1 MRSAMTMTSARWIL
15 TVALACGAATAV
27 TACTPERSERIT
39 RLPEPDDA
47 VSEELMVALAQA
59 KNFHHKA
66 KVYLGDGNVPEAI
79 TAVRQILSIPFPT
92 GAAEGEDVRIDA
104 RALLAKL
111 LVGKGELDEAL
122 RVAQEGLAA
131 ASRPSFFVANLWTV
145 TGEIHEARASLLDAT
160 PPAAA
165 EARRAAIAA
174 YDQSIR
180 INETIQR
187 RLVEDRP

>member
-1 MRSAMTMTSARWIL
+1 MIRARWL
-15 TVALACGAATAV
+15 LAAVLACAAV
-27 TACTPERSERIT
+27 IPACTQDRTDARAERVT

-66 KVYLGDGNVPEAI
+66 KVHLGDGNVGEAI
-79 TAVRQILSIPFPT
+79 AAVRQILAVPFPAS
-92 GAAEGEDVRIDA
+92 AAEGEDVRVDA

-122 RVAQEGLAA
+122 RVTQEGLAA

-145 TGEIHEARASLLDAT
+145 TGEIHEARAVTLEADPT
-160 PPAAA
+160 AAA
-165 EARRAAIAA
+165 EARRAAIRA
-174 YDQSIR
+174 YDESIR
-180 INETIQR
+180 INDAIQR
-187 RLVEDRP
+187 RLMEERP

>member
-1 MRSAMTMTSARWIL
+1 MTAARWL
-15 TVALACGAATAV
+15 LAAVLACAAGS
-27 TACTPERSERIT
+27 TACTQDRQERVT

-66 KVYLGDGNVPEAI
+66 KVHLGDGNVGEAI
-79 TAVRQILSIPFPT
+79 VAVRQILSVPFPA
-92 GAAEGEDVRIDA
+92 GAAEGDDVRIDA

-122 RVAQEGLAA
+122 RIAQEGLAA

-145 TGEIHEARASLLDAT
+145 TGEIHEARAVGLEADPA
-160 PPAAA
+160 AAA
-165 EARRAAIAA
+165 EARRAAIRA
-174 YDQSIR
+174 YDESIR
-180 INETIQR
+180 INDAIQR
-187 RLVEDRP
+187 RLMEERE